1 MKHEAES
8 IKNFI
13 VQDSTTLPFT
23 PSQTCIMPAS
33 VGQVAH
39 EGLRFKEDLLAIGR
53 KYGTVLILPADTLQR
68 HSDLIY
74 SELPADCEDLGGLT
88 RLETE
93 SEARGT
99 EWLARIQPYIEEA
112 RKQDIS
118 VYVSRWNDWR
128 AHPDFNAKLAI
139 VQAIYTNNDKF
150 KRAIDTSVTD
160 YIKRVAS
167 KKGAIDEAKAVICS
181 TRYKLEEC
189 AIISIWHEIG
199 FQAFAYPNALCQGLY
214 NLFQRLRSQKEV
226 LEYINL
232 NKLVSCANSAVFNKP
247 APPAVFDYCDIRETI
262 TMQVRHLCAK
272 KVPPKNRNE
281 FIKSLMDDLKSIM
294 HERPEEKGEHVKAFS
309 A

>member
-8 IKNFI
+8 IN
-13 VQDSTTLPFT
+13 TLIQNLEFNPA
-23 PSQTCIMPAS
+23 SICIMPAS

-39 EGLRFKEDLLAIGR
+39 EGLRFKEDLLTIGR
-53 KYGTVLILPADTLQR
+53 KYGTVLIIPADTLQR

-74 SELPADCEDLGGLT
+74 TDLPADCDDLGALT
-88 RLETE
+88 RLETQ

-99 EWLARIQPYIEEA
+99 EWLERIKPYIEEA
-112 RKQDIS
+112 EKQDIT
-118 VYVSRWNDWR
+118 VFISRWNNWR
-128 AHPDFNAKLAI
+128 GHPEFKAKLETI
-139 VQAIYTNNDKF
+139 NEMYESNEKF
-150 KRAIDTSVTD
+150 KRAIHTSVND

-167 KKGAIDEAKAVICS
+167 KKGPIDEAKAITCS
-181 TRYKLEEC
+181 IRYKLEEC
-189 AIISIWHEIG
+189 AIISIWHEMG

-214 NLFQRLRSQKEV
+214 NLFQRLRSQKEA

-232 NKLVSCANSAVFNKP
+232 NKLVSCANSAVFSKP
-247 APPAVFDYCDIRETI
+247 APPAVFDYCDIREAI
-262 TMQVRHLCAK
+262 TMQVRHLCSK

-294 HERPEEKGEHVKAFS
+294 HERTEEIGVNGKSFS